1 MIHLINITN
10 NLRLTQKAITM
21 LEKLDP
27 KNSKV
32 DGLVFLGLS
41 LTRHSEVGHP
51 ESVTHQTAFDFN
63 EVQDRDYEYLASTN
77 DDGWLVGGGEPGP
90 PKSYK
95 LAAKDSSHVEIMR
108 IGTYRKEWGGVPEQ
122 EIIDAIESG
131 KILIPQI
138 EVVPTS
144 VIANKDD
151 PPEIEVRFDMERGN
165 PDQSL
170 PVNWALK
177 FIHNQLFKH
186 FEFPSRFCPGP
197 FHSTIVR
204 KAEFRSVDKRDAYFR
219 KCDAVI
225 KKWKET
231 GPKPLNKGGWKKDY
245 TPARSIKEDEYYSG
259 IWLFADRDNITHYFK
274 PNFLPPYDTP
284 EKIKIIGDFLQ
295 MEWDAD
301 ALSWKNRLHLVE
313 DSFSVETV
321 LKESEEPWKTYQNT
335 TRTMVGS

>member
-90 PKSYK
+90 PVSYK

-131 KILIPQI
+131 KILIPQV

-144 VIANKDD
+144 VVANKDD
-151 PPEIEVRFDMERGN
+151 PPEIEIRFDMEDGN
-165 PDQSL
+165 PDESL

-204 KAEFRSVDKRDAYFR
+204 KAEFRSVGKRDAYFK

-225 KKWKET
+225 KKWQEM
-231 GPKPLNKGGWKKDY
+231 GPKPLNKGGWNMDC
-245 TPARSIKEDEYYSG
+245 TPLREIMDEDCHSG
-259 IWLFADRDNITHYFK
+259 IWLFADRDHITHYFK
-274 PNFLPPYDTP
+274 PNFLPPYDTS
-284 EKIKIIGDFLQ
+284 EKRKIIREFVQ
-295 MEWDAD
+295 MEWDED
-301 ALSWKNRLHLVE
+301 ALSWKSGNGTMINGDCTTL
-313 DSFSVETV
+313 
-321 LKESEEPWKTYQNT
+321 ESRKRKRGTELA
-335 TRTMVGS
+335 